1 MEIFR
6 PLQRTYIGFE
16 SLCPNGTFIQVSP
29 PHNGF
34 VTSIRLSSVRTN
46 QASAFANILALTISN
61 NSLKLPLYLILI
73 SICLPETVFNWSR
86 HIFRIYFTL
95 FRTEINT
102 KKWRLIYDTNFRY
115 FFVVEI
121 LTAECCHDLIMRV
134 PKRFAA
140 ESATLFAPVWHQKR
154 HRSERTECQR

>member
-1 MEIFR
+1 M
-6 PLQRTYIGFE
+6 
-16 SLCPNGTFIQVSP
+16 
-29 PHNGF
+29 
-34 VTSIRLSSVRTN
+34 
-46 QASAFANILALTISN
+46 
-61 NSLKLPLYLILI
+61 I
-73 SICLPETVFNWSR
+73 SICLPETVFNRSR

-140 ESATLFAPVWHQKR
+140 ESATLFALCDTKSDTAVNEQNVSDRIYVIFVCDGFFVQKIIIF
-154 HRSERTECQR
+154 SLMFLVIIMWIWWNILFFTAKKVMYSS